1 MTAVSSGKRSFKL
14 MNESL
19 RYDVAILDVEPG
31 DIVVTRDGT
40 RRSLILKKEIRY
52 GSNRAGIKRTMVF
65 YTLYSLYFERCPN
78 LVGITDYN
86 IPLFE
91 KAWRKVDNENN

>member
-1 MTAVSSGKRSFKL
+1 

-19 RYDVAILDVEPG
+19 RQKNVILDVEPG
-31 DIVVTRDGT
+31 DIVVTKDGT
-40 RRSLILKKEIRY
+40 RRSLILKKEILP
-52 GSNRAGIKRTMVF
+52 SANIPGIKQPLVF

-78 LVGITDYN
+78 LVGLTDHN

-91 KAWRKVDNENN
+91 RAWRKVDNENN

>member
-1 MTAVSSGKRSFKL
+1 
-14 MNESL
+14 
-19 RYDVAILDVEPG
+19 
-31 DIVVTRDGT
+31 
-40 RRSLILKKEIRY
+40 
-52 GSNRAGIKRTMVF
+52 MVF

>member
-1 MTAVSSGKRSFKL
+1 
-14 MNESL
+14 MNEPL
-19 RYDVAILDVEPG
+19 RQNAAILDVEPG

-52 GSNRAGIKRTMVF
+52 GSNRAGIKHTMVF

-78 LVGITDYN
+78 LVGLTDHN

-91 KAWRKVDNENN
+91 RAWRKVDNENN